1 VAVPRQRPGP
11 GHHPRRLRGLDPVF
25 VTGYSPGAGTG
36 YDYLTI
42 AYDVAIGA
50 ALWARRYNGPA
61 NDFDYAYAVAT
72 SPDGSRVFVTGYGV
86 GAGTGS
92 DYATIAY
99 DAATGAVLWARR
111 YHGPGDESD
120 VAYSVAAS
128 PDGSRVFV
136 TGQSFGGTGTGGD
149 YATIAYDAATGAE
162 LWTARYNGPSNGED
176 YAYAVAAS
184 PDGSKVFVTGYS
196 GRASS
201 SDYVTIAYEA

>member
-1 VAVPRQRPGP
+1 MQAPHSQLLG
-11 GHHPRRLRGLDPVF
+11 GHQP
-25 VTGYSPGAGTG
+25 
-36 YDYLTI
+36 
-42 AYDVAIGA
+42 
-50 ALWARRYNGPA
+50 
-61 NDFDYAYAVAT
+61 
-72 SPDGSRVFVTGYGV
+72 
-86 GAGTGS
+86 

-99 DAATGAVLWARR
+99 DAATGVQLWTARYDGPANSYDYAYSVAASLDGSKVFVTGPSFGGTDTSCDYATIAYDAATGGVLWTVR
-111 YHGPGDESD
+111 YNGPGGFDS
-120 VAYSVAAS
+120 AYVVAAS

-184 PDGSKVFVTGYS
+184 PDGSKVFVTGFS
-196 GRASS
+196 DRASS